1 MPGSDQKI
9 NYQYRPAKSI
19 ERKMLCDLIREIQL
33 IRADGE
39 MRYIGLGAK
48 YFTDFLLLHNEFGIT
63 DMISI
68 EAQKE
73 RQVRYEFNKP
83 LKCIQ
88 MWYGTTNEV
97 LPQISDFDRKMN
109 LIWLDFDD
117 AFGETMLYDVE
128 TICRNI
134 DIGSMFFISCNH
146 TYRGVTQSEKMEAFK
161 DSVGDFFDEEIE
173 KAEYTNKKMPYVIK
187 RVIDNQ
193 IRRIIDL
200 RNRTEKN
207 STIEYMQLLFLT
219 YQDGAPMMTIGGILV
234 DEELKKRIIES
245 KIFKKYIF
253 ISNGENAFSIDIP
266 TLTNKEIQ
274 LILKNLPISEEEFQE
289 HEQDFYGIEY
299 DEISKFE
306 KIYRYYPYYSEGVF
320 TT

>member
-9 NYQYRPAKSI
+9 NYQYRPAKAI

-88 MWYGTTNEV
+88 MWYGKTNEI
-97 LPQISDFDRKMN
+97 LPQISGFDQKMN

-117 AFGETMLYDVE
+117 VFGESMLYDLE

-134 DIGSMFFISCNH
+134 KIGSMFFISCNYS
-146 TYRGVTQSEKMEAFK
+146 YRGETQSEKRESFK
-161 DSVGDFFDEEIE
+161 DSVGDFFDEGII
-173 KAEYTNKKMPYVIK
+173 KANYTNKMMPYAIK
-187 RVIDNQ
+187 KVIDNQ

-200 RNRTEKN
+200 RNRTEKD
-207 STIEYMQLLFLT
+207 TVVEYMQLLFLT

-234 DEELKKRIIES
+234 DQELKS
-245 KIFKKYIF
+245 KINQSKLTDKYTF
-253 ISNGENAFSIDIP
+253 ISNDEKVFSIDIP
-266 TLTNKEIQ
+266 NLTNKEIQ
-274 LILKNLPISEEEFQE
+274 LILKNLPVSMEEFQE
-289 HEQDFYGIEY
+289 REHEFYGIGY
-299 DEISKFE
+299 DEICKFE
-306 KIYRYYPYYSEGVF
+306 KIYRYYPFYSEGVF

>member
-73 RQVRYEFNKP
+73 REVRYEFNKP

-88 MWYGTTNEV
+88 MMYGSTNEI
-97 LPQISDFDRKMN
+97 LPQISGFDQKMN
-109 LIWLDFDD
+109 LVWLDFDD
-117 AFGETMLYDVE
+117 AFKKSMIYDVE

-134 DIGSMFFISCNH
+134 GIGSMFFISCN
-146 TYRGVTQSEKMEAFK
+146 YSYKGMKPSEKEESFK
-161 DSVGDFFDEEIE
+161 ESVGEYFDDNI
-173 KAEYTNKKMPYVIK
+173 KKSEYAGKKIPYVIK
-187 RVIDNQ
+187 KVIDNQ
-193 IRRIIDL
+193 IRRNIDL
-200 RNRTEKN
+200 RNRTEKD
-207 STIEYMQLLFLT
+207 TTVEYMQLLFLT
-219 YQDGAPMMTIGGILV
+219 YQDGAPMMTIGGILA

-245 KIFKKYIF
+245 KIMDKYTF
-253 ISNGENAFSIDIP
+253 ISDGENAFSIDIP
-266 TLTNKEIQ
+266 NLTNKEIQ
-274 LILKNLPISEEEFQE
+274 LILKNLPVSQEEFREREQE
-289 HEQDFYGIEY
+289 FFGIGY

-306 KIYRYYPYYSEGVF
+306 KIYRYYPYYSEGFF

>member
-9 NYQYRPAKSI
+9 NYQYRPAKAI

-88 MWYGTTNEV
+88 MWYGTTNEI
-97 LPQISDFDRKMN
+97 LPQISGFDQKMN
-109 LIWLDFDD
+109 LVWLDFDD
-117 AFGETMLYDVE
+117 AFGESMLYDLQ

-134 DIGSMFFISCNH
+134 NIGSMFFISCNH
-146 TYRGVTQSEKMEAFK
+146 SYRGENQSEKRESFRE
-161 DSVGDFFDEEIE
+161 STGIFFDENIK
-173 KAEYTNKKMPYVIK
+173 KADYTNKRMPYVIK
-187 RVIDNQ
+187 KVIDDQ

-200 RNRTEKN
+200 RNRTEKD
-207 STIEYMQLLFLT
+207 TTVEYMQLLFLT

-234 DEELKKRIIES
+234 DEELKNKINES
-245 KIFKKYIF
+245 KIVDKYTF
-253 ISNGENAFSIDIP
+253 ISDSENIFSIDIP
-266 TLTNKEIQ
+266 CLTNKEIQ
-274 LILKNLPISEEEFQE
+274 LILKNLPISREEFQE
-289 HEQDFYGIEY
+289 HEKDFYGIEY
-299 DEISKFE
+299 EEISKFE
-306 KIYRYYPYYSEGVF
+306 KIYRYYPYYSEGFF

>member
-9 NYQYRPAKSI
+9 NYQYRPAKAI

-73 RQVRYEFNKP
+73 RQVRYDFNKP

-88 MWYGTTNEV
+88 MWYGTTNEI
-97 LPQISDFDRKMN
+97 LPQISGFDQKMN

-117 AFGETMLYDVE
+117 AFGESMLYDLQ

-134 DIGSMFFISCNH
+134 NIGSMFFISCNH
-146 TYRGVTQSEKMEAFK
+146 SYRGEKQSEKRESFRE
-161 DSVGDFFDEEIE
+161 STGIFFDENI
-173 KAEYTNKKMPYVIK
+173 KNAYYTNKKMPYVIK
-187 RVIDNQ
+187 KVIDDQ

-200 RNRTEKN
+200 RNRTEKG
-207 STIEYMQLLFLT
+207 TTVEYMQLLFLT

-234 DEELKKRIIES
+234 DDELKNKINES
-245 KIFKKYIF
+245 KIVDKYTF
-253 ISNGENAFSIDIP
+253 ISDGENAFSIDIP
-266 TLTNKEIQ
+266 CLTNKEIQ
-274 LILKNLPISEEEFQE
+274 LILKNLPISREEFQE
-289 HEQDFYGIEY
+289 HEEDFYGIEY
-299 DEISKFE
+299 EEICKFE